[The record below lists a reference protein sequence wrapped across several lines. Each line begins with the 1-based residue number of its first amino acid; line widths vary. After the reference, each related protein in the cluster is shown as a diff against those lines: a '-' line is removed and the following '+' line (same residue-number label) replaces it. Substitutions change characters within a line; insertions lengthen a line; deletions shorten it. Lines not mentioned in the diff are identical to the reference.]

1 MLQNEIGRDNTF
13 NSDLLYT
20 LEKGESKMTE
30 ESSKQLQD
38 QITRLQQMRMQ
49 LQMIMQ
55 QRQQV
60 ELRLKETDEAL
71 EELEKTDSKTPI
83 YKSVGS
89 ILIKTK
95 GKSEITKELKSSKE
109 SLELRKNTL
118 EKQEGRTKEKLNEL
132 QSKVQNALNISD
144 PSSA

>member
-1 MLQNEIGRDNTF
+1 MA
-13 NSDLLYT
+13 
-20 LEKGESKMTE
+20 E
-30 ESSKQLQD
+30 EEMSKQLQD

-60 ELRLKETDEAL
+60 ELRLKEIDEAL
-71 EELEKTDSKTPI
+71 EELGKTDDKTSI
-83 YKSVGS
+83 YKSVGA

-95 GKSEITKELKSSKE
+95 GKSEITKELKTNKE

-118 EKQEGRTKEKLNEL
+118 EKQEGRTKEKLSEL
-132 QSKVQNALNISD
+132 QSKVQNALSM
-144 PSSA
+144 SADST